1 MCTWQSVSRETGMFQ
16 STVPAWCVQFSKP
29 FIACRP
35 PFVHHFFIRK
45 MGPEKIEHCFRHV
58 THHDF
63 PRFPPKKSSNFQVSN
78 FSIHSGG
85 AKKSVMGLPNPSSPR
100 AFAKKVTH
108 TQLPTSSFK
117 ASFYLVFYQCSQK
130 RSNTVENFWNVGGW
144 KLIGYPFL
152 SWGESPSGHASE

>member
-29 FIACRP
+29 LIACRP

-78 FSIHSGG
+78 FSIHSGV
-85 AKKSVMGLPNPSSPR
+85 ATTYPNLFCLNP
-100 AFAKKVTH
+100 
-108 TQLPTSSFK
+108 
-117 ASFYLVFYQCSQK
+117 
-130 RSNTVENFWNVGGW
+130 
-144 KLIGYPFL
+144 PFL
-152 SWGESPSGHASE
+152 FYPSPARHSSWPRLLGTWPWRPWLLGQQRNQNTLLILEIIIWQWNTGYWGYW

>member
-1 MCTWQSVSRETGMFQ
+1 MKHQALGLNWKPWSHGFPCEELATPSRGT
-16 STVPAWCVQFSKP
+16 
-29 FIACRP
+29 
-35 PFVHHFFIRK
+35 
-45 MGPEKIEHCFRHV
+45 
-58 THHDF
+58 
-63 PRFPPKKSSNFQVSN
+63 PKKALNQVFQRNLCHYSNLKKMPKGGSRMVVRWYSTYFYLITSRCLT
-78 FSIHSGG
+78 FLSILGVP
-85 AKKSVMGLPNPSSPR
+85 KNRWWDYQNPSSPR